1 MVPQHIFFLGKGGVG
16 KSTISALTALALSHK
31 NKSVL
36 LVSLDPAH
44 NLHDI
49 FKTILGEKPKKI
61 AENLLVTQVDHTKWI
76 RRYLALVQK
85 NVNATYRYLT
95 SVNLDHYFDILK
107 YSPGIEEYALLLAY
121 EEIAKK
127 YKDKVKSIIFDMP
140 PTALS
145 LKFFRLPGLS
155 LQWLDKLLELRNE
168 IIHKRELI
176 TKVKLGKKEFQTDKV
191 LKSLMD
197 QMTRYRSMQDIF
209 ANKRAADIRVVV
221 NPDKLSLSETDE
233 IIRIFRELNI
243 PVDQIIMNKLQGVDD
258 DDVWEKKY
266 SDFDYKKYLLADY
279 ELVGLENLRRYLS
292 SESC

>member
-16 KSTISALTALALSHK
+16 KSTISALNALSISRK

-49 FKTILGEKPKKI
+49 FQTKIGEKPKKI
-61 AENLLVTQVDHTKWI
+61 AENLLVIQIDHTKWI
-76 RRYLALVQK
+76 RRYLSKVQK
-85 NVNATYRYLT
+85 IVDSTYRYLT

-107 YSPGIEEYALLLAY
+107 YSPGIEEYALLLAF
-121 EEIAKK
+121 EEIAEK
-127 YKDKVKSIIFDMP
+127 YHDKVNSIIFDMP

-155 LQWLDKLLELRNE
+155 LQWLEKLLELRNE

-197 QMTRYRSMQDIF
+197 QRARYRRMQDIF
-209 ANKRAADIRVVV
+209 ENKRAADIGVVV
-221 NPDKLSLSETDE
+221 NPDKLAIGETDE

-243 PVDQIIMNKLQGVDD
+243 PVGQIIMNKIQGVGDD
-258 DDVWEKKY
+258 IWEKKY
-266 SDFDYKKYLLADY
+266 SDFDCKKYFLADY
-279 ELVGLENLRRYLS
+279 ELVGLENLRHYLS
-292 SESC
+292 CDSR

>member
-1 MVPQHIFFLGKGGVG
+1 M
-16 KSTISALTALALSHK
+16 
-31 NKSVL
+31 
-36 LVSLDPAH
+36 
-44 NLHDI
+44 
-49 FKTILGEKPKKI
+49 
-61 AENLLVTQVDHTKWI
+61 TQVDHTKWI

-197 QMTRYRSMQDIF
+197 QMTRYRGMQDIVENKKV
-209 ANKRAADIRVVV
+209 ANIRVVV
-221 NPDKLSLSETDE
+221 NPDKLSLGETDE
-233 IIRIFRELNI
+233 IIRILRELNI
-243 PVDQIIMNKLQGVDD
+243 PVGQVIMNKLQGVDD
-258 DDVWEKKY
+258 DVAWEKKY
-266 SDFDYKKYLLADY
+266 SEFSCKKYLLADY
-279 ELVGLENLRRYLS
+279 ELVGLEYLKRYLS
-292 SESC
+292 SESR

>member
-1 MVPQHIFFLGKGGVG
+1 MVPQHIFFMGKGGVG
-16 KSTISALTALALSHK
+16 KSTISVLKALSISRK

-49 FKTILGEKPKKI
+49 FQTKIGEKPKKI
-61 AENLLVTQVDHTKWI
+61 AENLLVIQIDHKKWI
-76 RRYLALVQK
+76 GRYLSKVQK
-85 NVNATYRYLT
+85 NVNSTYRYLT

-107 YSPGIEEYALLLAY
+107 YSPGIEEYALLLAF

-127 YKDKVKSIIFDMP
+127 YKDKVNSIIFDMP

-191 LKSLMD
+191 LKSLLD
-197 QMTRYRSMQDIF
+197 QRARYRRMQDIF
-209 ANKRAADIRVVV
+209 ENKRDADIGVVV

-233 IIRIFRELNI
+233 IIRIFSELNI
-243 PVDQIIMNKLQGVDD
+243 PVSQIIMNKIQRVDD
-258 DDVWEKKY
+258 YDVWEKKY
-266 SDFDYKKYLLADY
+266 SDFDCKKYLLAGY
-279 ELVGLENLRRYLS
+279 ELVGLENLRSYLS
-292 SESC
+292 GDNR

>member
-49 FKTILGEKPKKI
+49 FKTKLGEKPKKI
-61 AENLLVTQVDHTKWI
+61 ADNLLVTQVDHAKWI
-76 RRYLALVQK
+76 GRYLTKVQK
-85 NVNATYRYLT
+85 NINSTYRYLT

-107 YSPGIEEYALLLAY
+107 YSPGIEEYALLLAF

-127 YKDKVKSIIFDMP
+127 YKDKVNSIIFDMP

-168 IIHKRELI
+168 IVHKRELI
-176 TKVKLGKKEFQTDKV
+176 TKVKLGNREFQTDKV
-191 LKSLMD
+191 LKSLID
-197 QMTRYRSMQDIF
+197 QRARYCGMQDIF
-209 ANKRAADIRVVV
+209 ENKRATDIRVVV
-221 NPDKLSLSETDE
+221 NPDKLSLGETDE
-233 IIRIFRELNI
+233 IIRILRELNI
-243 PVDQIIMNKLQGVDD
+243 PVGQINMNKIPEVDD
-258 DDVWEKKY
+258 DIRENKY
-266 SDFDYKKYLLADY
+266 TDFSCKKYLLAEY